1 MTVYPRGMGPPVHFP
16 FRRAAAILS
25 LVLSPIIS
33 RSNSAKDMSM
43 LSVRRPM
50 ASAVEKFWVTE
61 TKEAPDRLK
70 RSISFAKSRSERLR
84 RSTL

>member
-1 MTVYPRGMGPPVHFP
+1 
-16 FRRAAAILS
+16 
-25 LVLSPIIS
+25 
-33 RSNSAKDMSM
+33 MSM
-43 LSVRRPM
+43 LRVSRPM

-61 TKEAPDRLK
+61 TKEASARLK